1 MYSYVK
7 ELSFSLSLNI
17 NIESCYVSLSK
28 PKIDND
34 YDDDSINHTL
44 TLTLMMY
51 RTIFENE
58 VECSYVKSLSF
69 SISLNIESFYVSIS
83 LCLKISNDDDSLLL
97 L

>member
-34 YDDDSINHTL
+34 DDDDSINHTI
-44 TLTLMMY
+44 TLMMY